1 LTELPS
7 VPTTAV
13 SLEAKSRSASSYIA
27 FGLVFFGALIATVNI
42 IYSIYLQ
49 LFVFLPSLPAWMGF
63 QIYNYLILDILVV
76 IGVLLMYGG
85 AVIIYFEKSWPY
97 GGIIALFGAFMS
109 ITLFAIFLGAL
120 GAFINLCSRPEP
132 KRV

>member
-1 LTELPS
+1 MTELPS
-7 VPTTAV
+7 VPTTAI
-13 SLEAKSRSASSYIA
+13 SLEAKSRSISSYIA
-27 FGLVFFGALIATVNI
+27 FGLIFFAALIATTNI

-49 LFVFLPSLPAWMGF
+49 LFVFLPSIPTWMGF
-63 QIYNYLILDILVV
+63 QIYNYLILDALLV

-109 ITLFAIFLGAL
+109 LTLLALFLGAL

-132 KRV
+132 K